1 MVCYSAEYINEN
13 FADKAAFLTA
23 AQKLA
28 SLEPK
33 VAVYEDLLATELYI
47 DYPHI
52 TFSVG
57 DDITNVRIVK
67 GNSAEAAELPT
78 FGKNVVVAYNKDGN
92 GYDKGDE
99 VDAKGN
105 ASTAQ
110 FNMLVDVP
118 EGKVAVIQANP
129 ATSFNKAEAT
139 KEGTE
144 GNTYRLKLTKVTAD
158 VSVQALATIP
168 VEVSYENHTSFTI
181 EDNNKGAAPTN
192 ANDLAPLIFKVVHN
206 SDNAEHTDIP
216 VIAKIGEKEIAL
228 TPTDKGK
235 NKDQFTVA
243 KEDITDDIL
252 IIIGE

>member
-28 SLEPK
+28 SLESK

-67 GNSAEAAELPT
+67 GSSAGAAELPT

-129 ATSFNKAEAT
+129 ATSFDKAEAP
-139 KEGTE
+139 KEGAE

-158 VSVQALATIP
+158 VSVQALAAIP
-168 VEVSYENHTSFTI
+168 VKVSYENHTSFTI

-192 ANDLAPLIFKVVHN
+192 ANDLVFKVVHN

-228 TPTDKGK
+228 TSTDKGK
-235 NKDQFTVA
+235 DKDQFTVA